1 MKMNTKGEKGDC
13 LHDCIYVSRKKLF
26 PSVSESSSFQ
36 IIWQI
41 HFHQTY
47 YYIFSLLAGLNY
59 FSSCKTMSLIIIKR
73 ILKIWGACTDIISEN
88 MI

>member
-1 MKMNTKGEKGDC
+1 MTNSLSPNLL
-13 LHDCIYVSRKKLF
+13 LH
-26 PSVSESSSFQ
+26 
-36 IIWQI
+36 
-41 HFHQTY
+41 
-47 YYIFSLLAGLNY
+47 FSLLAGLNY